1 MISETTHNTLTNV
14 CTPAS
19 MAEENPALFT
29 KPQLDWLIK
38 TRHKNG
44 LFESGAVLKISR
56 KLYLNKSIFID
67 WFLNQKAA

>member
-1 MISETTHNTLTNV
+1 MLSVTPQNTLSNI

-19 MAEENPALFT
+19 MVEENPALFT

-67 WFLNQKAA
+67 WFMNQKAA